1 MTIQPFTPSDLT
13 ELESFNF
20 FSALQLRHHDGLKP
34 ENAFSAWE
42 DNKLLGTGF
51 FVLPTLGNPKGL
63 RKAELTL
70 VARPDL
76 SPELADEARSRLLDA
91 VLARYRTVRAAH
103 PETNLILRICTET
116 SDLAGMAFHLGKGAA
131 LENLIPVLA
140 YDLTQLDEA
149 RPSMA
154 LPDGS
159 RPLTALPEGIRIEPL
174 QLNDEGFAAYL
185 HADLE
190 ASDVPDNET
199 EMRFRSGNPS
209 FLCFVALHGEE
220 VVGSASV
227 WDMGEERAATEN
239 IFVVPAF
246 RKKGLA
252 TALIETAWSELRSRG
267 KKVATLSV
275 MGTNLPALALYQ
287 RIGSKL
293 VFNLIEIVYR

>member
-13 ELESFNF
+13 ELESFDF
-20 FSALQLRHHDGLKP
+20 FSSLQLRHHGGLKP
-34 ENAFSAWE
+34 GNAYSAWDD
-42 DNKLLGTGF
+42 DNLLGTGF

-70 VARPDL
+70 SVRPDL

-91 VLARYRTVRAAH
+91 VLVRYRTVRAAH

-116 SDLAGMAFHLGKGAA
+116 SDLAGMAFHLGNGAS

-140 YDLTQLDEA
+140 YDLTKPDDA
-149 RPSMA
+149 RPPMA
-154 LPDGS
+154 FPGGS
-159 RPLTALPEGIRIEPL
+159 RPLTSLLAGIRIEPL
-174 QLNDEGFAAYL
+174 PLTDEGFTAYL
-185 HADLE
+185 RADLE
-190 ASDVPDNET
+190 ASDVPDSEA

-209 FLCFVALHGEE
+209 FRCFVALHGEE

-227 WDMGEERAATEN
+227 WDMGEERGATEN

-252 TALIETAWSELRSRG
+252 TALITAAWNELRSRG

-275 MGTNLPALALYQ
+275 AGTNLPALALYQ
-287 RIGSKL
+287 RLGYKL
-293 VFNLIEIVYR
+293 VFNLVEIVYR

>member
-1 MTIQPFTPSDLT
+1 MTIQPFTPSALT
-13 ELESFNF
+13 ELESFDF
-20 FSALQLRHHDGLKP
+20 FSALQLRHHGGLKP
-34 ENAFSAWE
+34 ENAFSTWE
-42 DNKLLGTGF
+42 DGMLLGTGF

-70 VARPDL
+70 SIRPDL
-76 SPELADEARSRLLDA
+76 SPEIADEARSRLLDA
-91 VLARYRTVRAAH
+91 VLAKYRTVRAAH

-116 SDLAGMAFHLGKGAA
+116 SDLAGMAFHLGKGAV

-140 YDLTQLDEA
+140 YDLIQKDEA
-149 RPSMA
+149 HPSMA

-159 RPLTALPEGIRIEPL
+159 RPLAPLPDGIRIEPL
-174 QLNDEGFAAYL
+174 PLNDEGFAAYL
-185 HADLE
+185 RAVLE
-190 ASDVPDNET
+190 ASDVPDSEA

-209 FLCFVALHGEE
+209 FRCFVAIHGKE

-227 WDMGEERAATEN
+227 WDMGEERGATEN
-239 IFVVPAF
+239 IFVLPAF

-252 TALIETAWSELRSRG
+252 TALIETAWNELRSRG

-287 RIGSKL
+287 RIGYKL
-293 VFNLIEIVYR
+293 VFNLVEIVYL

>member
-13 ELESFNF
+13 ELESFDF
-20 FSALQLRHHDGLKP
+20 FSSLQLRHHGGLKP
-34 ENAFSAWE
+34 GNAYSAWDD
-42 DNKLLGTGF
+42 DNLLGTGF

-70 VARPDL
+70 SVRPDL

-91 VLARYRTVRAAH
+91 VLVRYRTFRAAH

-116 SDLAGMAFHLGKGAA
+116 SDLAGMAFHLGKGAS

-140 YDLTQLDEA
+140 YDLTKPDDA

-154 LPDGS
+154 FPGGS
-159 RPLTALPEGIRIEPL
+159 RPLTSLLAGIRIEPL
-174 QLNDEGFAAYL
+174 PLTDEGFAGYL
-185 HADLE
+185 RADLE

-209 FLCFVALHGEE
+209 FRCFVALHGEE
-220 VVGSASV
+220 VVGSVSV
-227 WDMGEERAATEN
+227 WDMGEERGATEN

-252 TALIETAWSELRSRG
+252 TALIETAWNELRSRC

-287 RIGSKL
+287 RIGYKL
-293 VFNLIEIVYR
+293 VFNLVEIVYR